1 MKKRILVKGPAL
13 SRSGYG
19 EQTRFALRALRTVE
33 DKLDIYLMNIP
44 WGHTGFITTDD
55 EERHWLDSL
64 LHKTIIH
71 AQQGGAFDLSLQVTI
86 PNEWER
92 IAPIDIGYTAGIE
105 TTKVAPPWIQ
115 KGNEVEKIIVV
126 SNHAK
131 NTYQSTFY
139 QATNEQTGEVIPNF
153 KCDTPIE
160 VVNYCVRGVA
170 EPTGLEMELDYDFNF
185 LTVAQWGPRKNLI
198 NTIKWFVEE
207 FIDQEVGLIV
217 KMNMANDSLLDR
229 INSEKHLQAL
239 LEPYNQR
246 KCKVYLLHGTLEE
259 GELSTLYNHEK
270 IKAIF
275 SLTHG
280 EGFGLPLFEAACN
293 GMPIIC
299 PLWSGQA
306 DFLYAPVKDKKTKKT
321 KMKAHCAKVDYS
333 LSPVEPEAVWEGV
346 IQADAL
352 WCYPDQGSAKM
363 RLREVYKN
371 YDRFKSQAKKLQKH
385 VLRSFTAEKQYAQFA
400 DAVLELVEPSE
411 EELEWEQIT
420 SKVVNYD

>member
-1 MKKRILVKGPAL
+1 MKKRILVKAPAL

-19 EQTRFALRALRTVE
+19 EQTRFAMRALRSVE
-33 DKLDIYLMNIP
+33 DKLDIYLINIP
-44 WGHTGFITTDD
+44 WGHTGFITTDN

-64 LHKTIIH
+64 LHKTILYT
-71 AQQGGAFDLSLQVTI
+71 QQGGTFDLSLQVTI

-105 TTKVAPPWIQ
+105 TTKVAPHWIE
-115 KGNEVEKIIVV
+115 KGNTVEKIIVV

-131 NTYQSTFY
+131 NTYQSTSY
-139 QATNEQTGEVIPNF
+139 QATNQDTGETIPNF
-153 KCDTPIE
+153 KCETPIE
-160 VVNYCVRGVA
+160 VVNYCVRGLA
-170 EPTGLEMELDYDFNF
+170 EPAELDMELDYDFNF

-229 INSEKHLQAL
+229 INSERHLENL
-239 LEPYNQR
+239 MGPYEDR

-293 GMPIIC
+293 GLPVIC

-306 DFLYAPVKDKKTKKT
+306 DFLYAPVKDKKSKKM
-321 KMKAHCAKVDYS
+321 KMKAQCAKVDYT
-333 LSPVEPEAVWEGV
+333 LAPVEPEAVWEGV
-346 IQADAL
+346 IQSDSL
-352 WCYPDQGSAKM
+352 WCYADQGSAKM

-371 YDRFKSQAKKLQKH
+371 LPRFEAQAKKLQKH
-385 VLRSFTAEKQYAQFA
+385 VLKEFSEEKQYAQFA
-400 DAVLELVEPSE
+400 NAVLEMIAPSE

-420 SKVVNYD
+420 NKVVNYD

>member
-1 MKKRILVKGPAL
+1 MKKKILVKAPAL

-33 DKLDIYLMNIP
+33 DKLDIYLVNIP

-55 EERHWLDSL
+55 EERRWMDGL
-64 LHKTIIH
+64 LHKTVVYI
-71 AQQGGAFDLSLQVTI
+71 QQGGTFDLSLQVTI

-92 IAPIDIGYTAGIE
+92 ISPIDIGFTAGIE
-105 TTKVAPPWIQ
+105 TTKVAPQWLE
-115 KGNEVEKIIVV
+115 KGNQVDKIIVV

-131 NTYQSTFY
+131 STYENTSY
-139 QATNEQTGEVIPNF
+139 QATNQQTGEAVNY
-153 KCDTPIE
+153 KCTTPIDA
-160 VVNYCVRGVA
+160 VNYCVRGLA
-170 EPTGLEMELDYDFNF
+170 EPTGIDVELEYDFNF

-198 NTIKWFVEE
+198 STVRWFVEE
-207 FIDQEVGLIV
+207 FIDQEVGLVV
-217 KMNMANDSLLDR
+217 KMNMANDSLMDR
-229 INSEKHLQAL
+229 MRSQKQLESLLASYSE
-239 LEPYNQR
+239 R

-259 GELSTLYNHEK
+259 GEMSSLYNHDK

-306 DFLYAPVKDKKTKKT
+306 DFLYAPVKEKGSKKMKTK
-321 KMKAHCAKVDYS
+321 ALCAKVDYA
-333 LSPVEPEAVWEGV
+333 LHPVQQEAVWEGV
-346 IQADAL
+346 IQPDSL
-352 WCYPDQGSAKM
+352 WCYPEQGSAKM

-371 YDRFKSQAKKLQKH
+371 YARFVSQAKKLQKH
-385 VLRSFTAEKQYAQFA
+385 IHKEFSKEKQYEKFA
-400 DAVLELVEPSE
+400 NSVLEMIQPSQE
-411 EELEWEQIT
+411 EVEWEQVLN
-420 SKVVNYD
+420 KVVSYD